1 MYKIGIKYRGVVIA
15 SVELSEEEDIDMTL
29 GDNRTAQSQE
39 FYNKGIQYFGEK
51 NYTFILALF
60 QNKFGLNIGQYG
72 LSEYENI
79 IGSFFIHIRSE
90 DLERL
95 RNDKLEKLGI

>member
-15 SVELSEEEDIDMTL
+15 SAELSEEEDMTL
-29 GDNRTAQSQE
+29 RDNRM
-39 FYNKGIQYFGEK
+39 
-51 NYTFILALF
+51 TFILALF

-79 IGSFFIHIRSE
+79 IGSFFIHIRIE

>member
-15 SVELSEEEDIDMTL
+15 SAELSEEEDMTL
-29 GDNRTAQSQE
+29 RDNRM
-39 FYNKGIQYFGEK
+39 
-51 NYTFILALF
+51 TFILALF

>member
-1 MYKIGIKYRGVVIA
+1 MYKIGIKHRGVVIA
-15 SVELSEEEDIDMTL
+15 SAELSEEEDIDMKL
-29 GDNRTAQSQE
+29 GNNRM
-39 FYNKGIQYFGEK
+39 
-51 NYTFILALF
+51 TFILALF

>member
-15 SVELSEEEDIDMTL
+15 SAELSEEEDMTL
-29 GDNRTAQSQE
+29 RDNRM
-39 FYNKGIQYFGEK
+39 
-51 NYTFILALF
+51 TFILVLF

>member
-1 MYKIGIKYRGVVIA
+1 MYKIGIKHRGVVIA
-15 SVELSEEEDIDMTL
+15 SAELSEEEDIDMTL
-29 GDNRTAQSQE
+29 GNNRM
-39 FYNKGIQYFGEK
+39 
-51 NYTFILALF
+51 TFILALF

-79 IGSFFIHIRSE
+79 IGSFFIHIRIE